1 MIHQLEMTLTAG
13 KPEVKDWEVDY
24 FVKALEMVPGWHTC
38 TELFQLMPQLR
49 HGEAGKRIIRAMA
62 EASGGAII
70 SGQLGYKATV
80 HATPEE
86 IHHATA
92 WLESQGCKMIARAQ
106 AIKRKAHQV
115 VG

>member
-13 KPEVKDWEVDY
+13 KPEVNEWEVGLL
-24 FVKALEMVPGWHTC
+24 VILLEDIGGWATGAELVERIGMPA
-38 TELFQLMPQLR
+38 TESS
-49 HGEAGKRIIRAMA
+49 KRIIRAMA

-70 SGQLGYKATV
+70 SGQLGYKATG

-92 WLESQGCKMIARAQ
+92 WYRSQAAKMFARAD
-106 AIKRKAHQV
+106 AIERKAHQV
-115 VG
+115 GG